1 MELCGNRTVFEL
13 MILFGVLA
21 KLAAVAFVVAVS
33 LGGVYAVVLDASATF
48 DDTISAAP
56 TILNIDFA
64 LSTFMAVL
72 TSVDAAESHVTLD
85 LCSPSL
91 IFGSGC
97 VFKNPVHLS
106 AILFN

>member
-1 MELCGNRTVFEL
+1 MEAVFRTVFEL

-21 KLAAVAFVVAVS
+21 AVVFAAAVVS

-72 TSVDAAESHVTLD
+72 TSVDAAESLVTLD
-85 LCSPSL
+85 LCSPSF

-106 AILFN
+106 AILFT